1 MPWPHHAS
9 ADPSRLNLRLVCT
22 EKIPATEMVG
32 AFAGPTHHHQ
42 EQWRRQQG
50 KALATLLPHS
60 RTTVAYVK
68 SRSHMPRVQEPFP
81 QLTSLE
87 LAANDE
93 MAAIVPFLI
102 PRLQIGNQG
111 VPELKK
117 KTGGRFFDSSGLGV
131 LDQLRDTSLYMVM
144 VFLYMYDKIKSPICE
159 RGFEHP
165 SSTVDLSVY
174 VCL

>member
-32 AFAGPTHHHQ
+32 AFAGSTHRHQ

-68 SRSHMPRVQEPFP
+68 SRSHMPRVQKPFP

-93 MAAIVPFLI
+93 MTAIVPFLI
-102 PRLQIGNQG
+102 PRLQMGNQG
-111 VPELKK
+111 APGIEKK
-117 KTGGRFFDSSGLGV
+117 RPGDDFLILLGLV
-131 LDQLRDTSLYMVM
+131 SWTS
-144 VFLYMYDKIKSPICE
+144 
-159 RGFEHP
+159 
-165 SSTVDLSVY
+165 
-174 VCL
+174 